1 METPEKSTVS
11 ASAEDIRYMQA
22 ALREAEEAAAEGN
35 SNIFTGDLQKNVAFL
50 RELCYRIE

>member
-22 ALREAEEAAAEGN
+22 ALREAEEAAAEGEARLGAVVV
-35 SNIFTGDLQKNVAFL
+35 SRRLISA
-50 RELCYRIE
+50 